1 MGYRLVPTRV
11 AYPTCIVT
19 GAPFEIET
27 RWTSRGVGR
36 ALRDYELQFSLVTL
50 GGRVVATASGGLVQT
65 NKWAAGQEHNVSAKA
80 VFKNVPAGSYEL
92 AIGLYDDKSH
102 REIELPI
109 AGVGPSGKYRIGPVT
124 VNGRQTR
131 VGRSKMAR

>member
-1 MGYRLVPTRV
+1 MN
-11 AYPTCIVT
+11 
-19 GAPFEIET
+19 
-27 RWTSRGVGR
+27 RGVGR
-36 ALRDYELQFSLVTL
+36 ALRDYELQFSLVSP
-50 GGRVVATASGGLVQT
+50 GGRVVATTSGGPIQT

-80 VFKNVPAGSYEL
+80 EFKNVPAGNYQF
-92 AIGLYDDKSH
+92 AIDLYDEKSR

-109 AGVGPSGKYRIGPVT
+109 SGVGPSGKYRIGPMT